1 MLGPQPFGFTKE
13 KIISNRKIIE
23 LIEAAFEYRNSKG
36 IALKVNINHLN
47 FEIREK
53 YAKDI

>member
-13 KIISNRKIIE
+13 KIISNRKIIK

-36 IALKVNINHLN
+36 IALKVNTNYLN
-47 FEIREK
+47 FEIREQ